1 MLARLNAVRMG
12 IELQIPVLPAR
23 LMPFGRADVGSNPS
37 GYTKKPFWI
46 IRRAFLMEY

>member
-1 MLARLNAVRMG
+1 MDRIADSG
-12 IELQIPVLPAR
+12 S
-23 LMPFGRADVGSNPS
+23 ADVGSNPS